1 MGSFERTSSP
11 VLTMSPS
18 AAHQGAFGM
27 SPFSHQPSP
36 FSRSM
41 GFGVHSSWSQSPIN
55 RSSTAGRK
63 RSRDEA
69 GVNLDVEE
77 AKLETIEPVKEPE
90 DEWVYGPG
98 MVLIKSPSS
107 YVADAGSQSGTWVE
121 EKVASNETR
130 KNEEARAIN
139 QQGRPSLRS
148 NKSQR
153 LDLNSIAI
161 PKGEQQIN
169 RSSPVRDVDPTVSAS
184 GLSADASTQPIIDN
198 FTLHLGIGWSR
209 ISTDEHIQAAA
220 RGWAKYI
227 ENHFPVTNVQ
237 IQLESKGLQSYLVEA
252 AEGFFLFAENL
263 RQGQLVSKNLNQAF
277 ANLKTSPPTFE
288 GPEVMSAAESP
299 RPVGAPSP
307 QASAVTPLDIEMDMS

>member
-18 AAHQGAFGM
+18 AAHHGAFGM

-41 GFGVHSSWSQSPIN
+41 AYGAPSPWSQPPIRN
-55 RSSTAGRK
+55 SSTAGRK

-69 GVNLDVEE
+69 GVNLDVEQ
-77 AKLETIEPVKEPE
+77 AKLETIEPVKEPQ
-90 DEWVYGPG
+90 DEWIYGEG

-107 YVADAGSQSGTWVE
+107 YISEAASQSGTWVE
-121 EKVASNETR
+121 EKATADELR

-139 QQGRPSLRS
+139 QQERPSLRS
-148 NKSQR
+148 HKSQR
-153 LDLNSIAI
+153 LDMNSIAV
-161 PKGEQQIN
+161 PRNQSQVN
-169 RSSPVRDVDPTVSAS
+169 RSSPVRDVDATVPTPT
-184 GLSADASTQPIIDN
+184 LSADTSSQPIIDN

-220 RGWAKYI
+220 RGWARYI
-227 ENHFPVTNVQ
+227 ENHFPVTNVR
-237 IQLESKGLQSYLVEA
+237 IQLESKGLQSYLVET

-263 RQGQLVSKNLNQAF
+263 RQGQLVSKDLDRTF
-277 ANLKTSPPTFE
+277 ANLKMSPPAFE

-299 RPVGAPSP
+299 KPAEAAIV
-307 QASAVTPLDIEMDMS
+307 QEIAVAPLDIEMDMN